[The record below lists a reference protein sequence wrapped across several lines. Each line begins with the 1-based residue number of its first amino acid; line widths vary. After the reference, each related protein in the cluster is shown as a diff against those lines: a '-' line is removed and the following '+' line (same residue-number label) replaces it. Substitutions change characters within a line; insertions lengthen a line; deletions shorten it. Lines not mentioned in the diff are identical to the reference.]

1 MKHKQCFVL
10 VHFFMAFNTYQN
22 FKNGGCIFQDTMCIS
37 KPNVQS
43 KSIGLSS
50 HVGKEEKLPEHLR

>member
-1 MKHKQCFVL
+1 ML
-10 VHFFMAFNTYQN
+10 VNLVMAFNTYQN

-37 KPNVQS
+37 KPNFQS
-43 KSIGLSS
+43 KSVGLSS